1 MENNTLSK
9 PASFY
14 VVGLSYKKADA
25 EIRGKFS
32 LDNEAK
38 ENLLLQA
45 QKEGIESLIVTS
57 TCNRT
62 EIYGFAQHPFQLI
75 KLMCENSQGT
85 VEEFQKVA
93 YVYKNTEAIS
103 HMFRVGTGL
112 DSQILGDFEII
123 SQIKSSFV
131 ASKSHGLTNNY
142 LERLCNAVIQASKRI
157 KNETEISSGATSVSF
172 AAVRYIFNNVEDI
185 SNKNILLFGTGKIGR
200 NTCENLVKHTK
211 HEQITLINRTKDKA
225 EKLARKLDLI
235 VKDYADLQLE
245 IQKADVLVVATG
257 AQNPTI
263 DKAILNLKKPL
274 LILDLSVPKNVNE
287 NVQELEN
294 VTLIH
299 MDHLSQMTDETL
311 ENRKKHIPAAEAI
324 IEEIK
329 DEFISWTKARKFAP
343 TIHALK
349 EKLNSIKT
357 NELNFQRK
365 KINNFDEEQ
374 AEIISN
380 RIIQKIT
387 NHFANHLKD
396 DNTMVDESIEWIE
409 KIFQIE
415 TVKND

>member
-1 MENNTLSK
+1 MENNTFAK
-9 PASFY
+9 HPTFY
-14 VVGLSYKKADA
+14 AVGLSYKKADA
-25 EIRGKFS
+25 EMRGKFS
-32 LDNEAK
+32 LDDKAKQNLLHQAK
-38 ENLLLQA
+38 E
-45 QKEGIESLIVTS
+45 EGLESLLVTS

-75 KLMCENSQGT
+75 KLLCENSQGT
-85 VEEFQKVA
+85 VEDFQKVA
-93 YVYKNTEAIS
+93 FVYKNTEAIT

-123 SQIKSSFV
+123 SQLKNAFV
-131 ASKSHGLTNNY
+131 QSKELNLANAF
-142 LERLCNAVIQASKRI
+142 LERLVNAVIQASKKI
-157 KNETEISSGATSVSF
+157 KTDTQISSGATSVSF
-172 AAVRYIFNNVEDI
+172 ASVQYIFKNVEDI

-200 NTCENLVKHTK
+200 NTCENLVKHSK
-211 HEQITLINRTKDKA
+211 HEHITLINRTKDKA
-225 EKLARKLDLI
+225 EKIANKLNVI

-257 AQNPTI
+257 ALNPTV

-274 LILDLSVPKNVNE
+274 LILDLSIPKNVNE
-287 NVQELEN
+287 NVNELDG
-294 VTLIH
+294 VTLVH
-299 MDHLSQMTDETL
+299 MDQLAQMTDETL

-329 DEFISWTKARKFAP
+329 DEFMAWTKQRKFAP

-349 EKLNSIKT
+349 AKLNTIKEG
-357 NELNFQRK
+357 ELNFQRK
-365 KINNFDEEQ
+365 KLANFDEEQ
-374 AEIISN
+374 AELITA

-396 DNTMVDESIEWIE
+396 DETMVDESIEWIE

-415 TVKND
+415 TAVK